1 MGRSKASAGK
11 MQPGAPEKVPLGSAL
26 IVEDDALLALAL
38 EQALLDGG
46 AERVEVCASVAAAMA
61 ALEAMRP
68 DIMVLDVNLAD
79 RDDGWALAEL
89 VTSLSPRPPAI
100 VFSTG
105 SPERIPHKIAALGA
119 VMGKP
124 YDPAMLVSVLRSQ
137 SRKPGL
143 LQRLRDA
150 LAG

>member
-1 MGRSKASAGK
+1 MGRNESSAGK
-11 MQPGAPEKVPLGSAL
+11 VQPGASDRASLGIAL
-26 IVEDDALLALAL
+26 IVEDDPLLALAL

-105 SPERIPHKIAALGA
+105 SPERIPQKIAALGA

-137 SRKPGL
+137 NRKPGL
-143 LQRLRDA
+143 LQRLREA